1 MIDRSAI
8 TRWSHP
14 LRFAAAGLAGAYAAG
29 IALAPTPPL
38 ALALAA
44 PAAALPLAYW
54 AILKRDR
61 WLTMFFAATLLL
73 PPLPF
78 GLGDSGPHPALIF
91 VPLGLLAGVLGVW
104 RAPDA
109 PLNRAFGIFFL
120 VLLGSAAEAML
131 YSGAAAGLGSLM
143 RVLLFGISVYA
154 FFYAAYGPGS
164 RETQGAFAQARLLY
178 WMAVASALF
187 ACVDFY
193 FQFPAPAG
201 FGAQYIWL
209 RSGVYRRA
217 QGLFYEASTL
227 GNFCAFFLTMI
238 AAALLSPRRQSPL
251 SRRGLLLGGM
261 VFAAALALSYSRGS
275 LLNALVAIAV
285 LIYLS
290 RSRIRLGRFIL
301 ALAGAALAAAMAV
314 RVLLPSFAGAYWMR
328 VSTSVEYLFS
338 ETEGLL
344 SGRVASWRLVLE
356 FLAQHPWHAL
366 FGVGYKTLPY
376 SDYLGRTVITDNMYL
391 SLLAETGIVGSAA
404 MLWLCLRI
412 LRSARRASASADP
425 QRRFFG
431 SWIYAFWAGQMAQ
444 MFTGDL
450 LTYWRV
456 LPLYFWVLAMAVR
469 HEHPVS

>member
-1 MIDRSAI
+1 MNE
-8 TRWSHP
+8 HP
-14 LRFAAAGLAGAYAAG
+14 WRYAAPALAGTYAAA
-29 IALAPTPPL
+29 IALAPKPAV
-38 ALALAA
+38 ALALAT
-44 PAAALPLAYW
+44 PLVAVPFAYW
-54 AILKRDR
+54 AMLKRDR
-61 WLTMFFAATLLL
+61 WLTLFFCAALLL
-73 PPLPF
+73 PPLPL
-78 GLGDSGPHPALIF
+78 GLGNSGPHPSLIF
-91 VPLGLLAGVLGVW
+91 VALGLLAGLFSLGEW

-120 VLLGSAAEAML
+120 ILLGSGAEAIL
-131 YSGAAAGLGSLM
+131 YSGAAVGLGSLM
-143 RVLLFGISVYA
+143 RVLLFGISVYV

-164 RETQGAFAQARLLY
+164 RQPQDAFATTRALY

-201 FGAQYIWL
+201 YGAQFIWL

-238 AAALLSPRRQSPL
+238 AAALLAPRRQAPV

-261 VFAAALALSYSRGS
+261 VFAAALVLSYSRGS

-285 LIYLS
+285 LIYWN
-290 RSRIRLGRFIL
+290 RARIRLGRFFL
-301 ALAGAALAAAMAV
+301 ALAAAAV
-314 RVLLPSFAGAYWMR
+314 AGTLALRSLLPAFTGAYWMR

-344 SGRVASWRLVLE
+344 SGRVASWRAVLE

-366 FGVGYKTLPY
+366 FGIGYKTLPY

-391 SLLAETGIVGSAA
+391 SLLAETGIVGLAA
-404 MLWLCLRI
+404 MLWLSLQI
-412 LRSARRASASADP
+412 LRAARRAAAAPDP
-425 QRRFFG
+425 RRSFFG
-431 SWIYAFWAGQMAQ
+431 SWIFAFWTGQMVQ

-456 LPLYFWVLAMAVR
+456 LPLYFWVLAVAVR
-469 HEHPVS
+469 HEHSVS